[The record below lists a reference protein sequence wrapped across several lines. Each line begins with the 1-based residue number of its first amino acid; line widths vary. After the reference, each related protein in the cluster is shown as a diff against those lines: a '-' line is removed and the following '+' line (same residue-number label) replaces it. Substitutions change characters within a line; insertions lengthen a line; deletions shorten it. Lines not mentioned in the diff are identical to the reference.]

1 MEILLLSLPLHEH
14 GYLSFIC
21 VFFNYIHQG
30 PLLSSFC
37 ALSASQ
43 QSLPILQALLGLF
56 EPIPCPAVRY
66 HFLGMCVVL
75 LLHIEETVCFCTHPK
90 TKSFFLWMVPCQI
103 YLDVRMLGLEK
114 HCLEYSWF
122 LIHDFKRIND
132 KNSALG
138 RVLWDPQF
146 KVIGKNFNWGDAQ
159 KG

>member
-14 GYLSFIC
+14 GYLSIYLC
-21 VFFNYIHQG
+21 LLQLHSSR
-30 PLLSSFC
+30 PSLLSSFLC
-37 ALSASQ
+37 LISFPAESANSP
-43 QSLPILQALLGLF
+43 SSYLAFF

-90 TKSFFLWMVPCQI
+90 TKSFLWTVPCQI
-103 YLDVRMLGLEK
+103 YLGCTNVRLKK

-138 RVLWDPQF
+138 RVL
-146 KVIGKNFNWGDAQ
+146 
-159 KG
+159 